1 LQPGFDTGPHSG
13 PFVRQDPSL
22 PQVFGRYLLVQRL
35 SRGGM
40 GEIFLAKH
48 GLAGFEKLAVIKKVL
63 SNLAADEQFISRFV
77 DEAQV
82 AIKLSHVNVA
92 QVFEVGRVGN
102 EYFLA
107 LEYID
112 GRDLRRIL
120 SLLGHRQHRMP
131 VDLALFIAREL
142 ANGLAYAHRRTAADG
157 SSLNLVHCDISP
169 PNVLVSF
176 EGETKVIDFGIAKSA
191 MRATVT
197 DPKLGFGKFG
207 YMAPEQLIRGGVV
220 DYRTDIYAAGVVLF
234 ELLTATRL
242 YEAGPQP
249 DYRALARKVARGE
262 FPLPSHVEHSLAPY
276 DDLVATALRPRL
288 EDRYQS
294 AAELRDAIQQCLVA
308 VNPTISTDQLGAYM
322 RELFADEMAAQR
334 ELHERIASAHLADFQ
349 EQFHTQTISTV
360 SFALAQL
367 PLQPPDATG
376 PVVRQLA
383 AQALGAPSPPGAAG
397 SPGAAMPPPA
407 PGTPGRATGP
417 NPTVGRTGPN
427 PTVGRTGPNPT
438 VGRTGPAPVS
448 LASPAFD
455 AMAPA
460 TGASPVDRTIDSTI
474 DDHAATIV
482 GGMSYVRMR
491 ARRRRLIAIAA
502 VSASGV
508 LALFTAWVL
517 ATSDRRGPA
526 PPVDPGP
533 VAAPA
538 PHPHPG
544 ITVEP
549 IPLPPPAS
557 GAGGIADEIEMNP
570 DDDKA
575 GPDPGSG
582 RRAPAREGAHRP
594 AHRDV
599 RPAPLAPPPPPPTR
613 DQLGQ
618 KFQQIRREYDA
629 YKAKFGSRLE
639 KEWGDLAMFIQ
650 YASED
655 DAWRRDAA
663 HRLDEF
669 RGHMRE

>member
-1 LQPGFDTGPHSG
+1 LQPGIDTGSQSG
-13 PFVRQDPSL
+13 PFGRQDPSL

-40 GEIFLAKH
+40 GEIFLSKH

-63 SNLAADEQFISRFV
+63 PHLAADEQFISRFV

-82 AIKLSHVNVA
+82 AIKLQHVNVA

-107 LEYID
+107 LEYVD

-120 SLLGHRQHRMP
+120 ALLGHRRRRMP

-191 MRATVT
+191 MRATTT

-234 ELLTATRL
+234 ELLTSTRL

-262 FPLPSHVEHSLAPY
+262 FPLPSHIDRQLAPY
-276 DDLVATALRPRL
+276 DDLVATALRPRP
-288 EDRYQS
+288 EDRYQL

-334 ELHERIASAHLADFQ
+334 ELHERVASAHLADFQ

-376 PVVRQLA
+376 PVVRHLA
-383 AQALGAPSPPGAAG
+383 AQALGGPGAPAPMPSPPVILGRNAGHSGAV
-397 SPGAAMPPPA
+397 
-407 PGTPGRATGP
+407 GRATGP
-417 NPTVGRTGPN
+417 HAQVAARSAT
-427 PTVGRTGPNPT
+427 
-438 VGRTGPAPVS
+438 PAPMGKP
-448 LASPAFD
+448 SPSYPV
-455 AMAPA
+455 MPPA
-460 TGASPVDRTIDSTI
+460 TDSITTVDGDV
-474 DDHAATIV
+474 ATIV
-482 GGMSYVRMR
+482 GGLSYGGRLG
-491 ARRRRLIAIAA
+491 RRRKLVAIAA
-502 VSASGV
+502 VAASGV
-508 LALFTAWVL
+508 IALFAAWSI
-517 ATSDRRGPA
+517 ATGDREPPA
-526 PPVDPGP
+526 AEPVTP
-533 VAAPA
+533 APA
-538 PHPHPG
+538 PRPLSG
-544 ITVEP
+544 VTVEP
-549 IPLPPPAS
+549 IQDPPSPAGS
-557 GAGGIADEIEMNP
+557 DSDEIEMNP
-570 DDDKA
+570 DD
-575 GPDPGSG
+575 GSG
-582 RRAPAREGAHRP
+582 AKADPAATGRRGTVRDGAHHLP
-594 AHRDV
+594 PSHAH
-599 RPAPLAPPPPPPTR
+599 PGQAAPVPPTR
-613 DQLGQ
+613 ELLGQ
-618 KFQQIRREYDA
+618 KFQQVRREYDA
-629 YKAKFGSRLE
+629 YRAKYGSRLE

-669 RGHMRE
+669 RARMRE